1 MLASLCRVNQ
11 LQGSNTLLRSNL
23 DRVTRERD
31 EKQRSLQSAQQS
43 GFSAFTAAE
52 AQKQV
57 NVLQQQLAF
66 KTQEV
71 TYSVSSL
78 FCCVSARFAIV
89 LRLILPCVQLSTL
102 YRRQVLQLILPGVQL
117 STLCRRQVGHC

>member
-1 MLASLCRVNQ
+1 MNQ
-11 LQGSNTLLRSNL
+11 LQGSNSLLRGNL

-31 EKQRSLQSAQQS
+31 EKQRSLQQQQQS
-43 GFSAFTAAE
+43 GLSAFTAAE

-71 TYSVSSL
+71 C
-78 FCCVSARFAIV
+78 FV
-89 LRLILPCVQLSTL
+89 LCPAAH
-102 YRRQVLQLILPGVQL
+102 P
-117 STLCRRQVGHC
+117 